1 MFEALRRK
9 LFGPRH
15 ETSTTQVPPPPPPS
29 QPYPPYLYPNV
40 ALQHSQFAQPA
51 IPPYTNGVPHPQLYP
66 PAFPFPYPYATQ
78 HGGYVPPAYSYGG
91 IYAAPSGYPLQAAG
105 NGVGPP
111 NPMFNHP
118 LQIPPQGTLAPTGQ
132 TPGAVMGVPIP
143 LQPSPAPTNSVKPE
157 NPDGSDDKSL
167 VKEEKN
173 TDDEEGTTPSIPP
186 LIHDLIVIF
195 SQTTRGA

>member
-1 MFEALRRK
+1 MEFLIPSYIHQ
-9 LFGPRH
+9 LFLFLILMLLNTGDMRL
-15 ETSTTQVPPPPPPS
+15 
-29 QPYPPYLYPNV
+29 QPIATAVSMLHRPDTHYK
-40 ALQHSQFAQPA
+40 
-51 IPPYTNGVPHPQLYP
+51 QLGMVCMCSVSLHL
-66 PAFPFPYPYATQ
+66 FLIIL
-78 HGGYVPPAYSYGG
+78 H
-91 IYAAPSGYPLQAAG
+91 L
-105 NGVGPP
+105 GVGPP

-132 TPGAVMGVPIP
+132 IPGAIMGVPMP
-143 LQPSPAPTNSVKPE
+143 LEPSPAPTNSVKRE
-157 NPDGSDDKSL
+157 NPDGSDDESL